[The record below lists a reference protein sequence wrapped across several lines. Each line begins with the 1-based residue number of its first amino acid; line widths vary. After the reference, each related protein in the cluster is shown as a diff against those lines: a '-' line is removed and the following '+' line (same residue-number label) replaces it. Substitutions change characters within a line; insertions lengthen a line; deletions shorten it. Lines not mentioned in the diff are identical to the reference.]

1 LKRAL
6 LFVAL
11 SFGLNACFL
20 FGDGGDDPKPVVKDS
35 VAKFNDSPVTILPS
49 TEILNEVS
57 GMAASQKNPGY
68 LWLIEDSEAQAG
80 IHLISDKG
88 IYQKFIPVAGTNR
101 DWEDLAVGP
110 GPKTGVS
117 YVYAPDVGDNVKIYK
132 EYQIY
137 RFEEP
142 TQNANNINSVEIIRF
157 TYPNN
162 TSYDSE
168 TILIDP
174 KTKDIYIVTKGEF
187 NEKIFRL
194 AYPQSLESVKEAEFM
209 GSIPIWGI
217 TGGDISA
224 DGKEILLKTYFAVFY
239 WRTRSGES
247 IFQTLARA
255 RDVGAPY
262 VSEPQGE
269 AICWDAGVKGYFTMS
284 ERSSQTEIPKL
295 YYYSKK

>member
-1 LKRAL
+1 M
-6 LFVAL
+6 AL

-20 FGDGGDDPKPVVKDS
+20 FGDGGGDPKPVVKDS

-57 GMAASQKNPGY
+57 GMAASRKNPGY

-110 GPKTGVS
+110 GPKDGIS
-117 YVYAPDVGDNVKIYK
+117 YIYTPDIGDNNFIFN

-142 TQNANNINSVEIIRF
+142 ALNSKEVNNVDVIRF
-157 TYPNN
+157 SYPNKASLN
-162 TSYDSE
+162 AE

-174 KTKDIYIVTKGEF
+174 KTRDLYIISKEEF
-187 NEKIFRL
+187 NVKVFKI
-194 AYPQSLESVKEAEFM
+194 AYPQALDKVNEAEYL
-209 GSIPIWGI
+209 GTIPFWGI

-224 DGKEILLKTYFAVFY
+224 DGKEILLKTYIAVFY
-239 WRTRSGES
+239 WRARSGES
-247 IFQTLARA
+247 IYQTLSRS

-262 VSEPQGE
+262 IQELQGE

-284 ERSSQTEIPKL
+284 ERGSQTEIPKL